1 MFKLGSRQHIHI
13 TFVIMTQILC
23 TVNLLRHSP
32 YAGKCSTST
41 GCCDNQEAAGLLLCC
56 ARVFLNWQRADIN
69 IPPFLKDYRKRE
81 GRISMIIVNVLHTH
95 IEVNVSFSH
104 EKVSTRTGERLEVG
118 LSCKF
123 PNSDISRVRV
133 SPKTVA
139 WVWFDLI
146 LEYVWFL
153 IRKDKPRTLKDVCGN

>member
-1 MFKLGSRQHIHI
+1 
-13 TFVIMTQILC
+13 
-23 TVNLLRHSP
+23 
-32 YAGKCSTST
+32 
-41 GCCDNQEAAGLLLCC
+41 
-56 ARVFLNWQRADIN
+56 
-69 IPPFLKDYRKRE
+69 
-81 GRISMIIVNVLHTH
+81 MIIVNVLHTH

-104 EKVSTRTGERLEVG
+104 EKVSTRTRERLEVG

-146 LEYVWFL
+146 LECVWFL
-153 IRKDKPRTLKDVCGN
+153 IRKYKPRTLKDVCGN